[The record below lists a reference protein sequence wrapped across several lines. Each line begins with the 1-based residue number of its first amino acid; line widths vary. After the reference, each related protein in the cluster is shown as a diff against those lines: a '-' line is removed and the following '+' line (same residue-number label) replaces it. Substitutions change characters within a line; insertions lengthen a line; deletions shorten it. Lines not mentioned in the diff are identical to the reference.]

1 MLPTEMISVRLF
13 RQHIAAHLPEFATRE
28 EDIVL
33 QTLQRALSV
42 NVYDSAAI
50 LSQELQD
57 NQVDFKEV
65 LTAYISD
72 LADHFVQNPNDS
84 DPIIDQLLAT
94 NFLSF
99 ATQVEEAKE
108 LQLAIQ
114 RKERKRLKELLRAN
128 DAEQEADEFRIAFER
143 IERKE
148 LKKQLQEMEESSSA
162 ANYSFDIQDSDD
174 GIRPLQTKS
183 SNNRIWMRVAA
194 LLVLILIPVGIFLF
208 RNAANTTFD
217 PTVAKNGDKPNV
229 EDSKYFASQDISDLV
244 EVSLPDASNKMVVS
258 EIDSDIDRGQ
268 GFANE
273 DDLNIEIEV
282 VSRANQLKYLKLK
295 SDSIQR
301 KINDF
306 KTKLKRGDLKKQDA
320 EKLRKLTEQLQI
332 ARSKC
337 DQLSKD
343 ILSAEMHY
351 EFTLKHLTI
360 YSNKN
365 IDPKRYTVREEIDVD
380 SRELKYFLMLDGKIV
395 KPIELSSKAK

>member
-13 RQHIAAHLPEFATRE
+13 RQHIAAHLPEFASRE
-28 EDIVL
+28 EDFVL

-42 NVYDSAAI
+42 NVYDNAAI
-50 LSQELQD
+50 LSKELQD

-72 LADHFVQNPNDS
+72 LADHYVQNPNDS
-84 DPIIDQLLAT
+84 DQIIDQLLVT

-114 RKERKRLKELLRAN
+114 RKERKRLKELLRAT
-128 DAEQEADEFRIAFER
+128 DEEQEADDFRIAFER

-162 ANYSFDIQDSDD
+162 ANYSFNNQDSDD
-174 GIRPLQTKS
+174 GIRPLQTNS

-217 PTVAKNGDKPNV
+217 PTVANNGDKPNV
-229 EDSKYFASQDISDLV
+229 EDSKYLASQDISDLV
-244 EVSLPDASNKMVVS
+244 EVRLPDASNKMVVS

-268 GFANE
+268 GYANE
-273 DDLNIEIEV
+273 DDLSIEIEV

-306 KTKLKRGDLKKQDA
+306 KTKLKRGDLKKHDA

-360 YSNKN
+360 YSNKV

-380 SRELKYFLMLDGKIV
+380 TRKLKYLLMLDGKIV
-395 KPIELSSKAK
+395 KPIELSTKAK